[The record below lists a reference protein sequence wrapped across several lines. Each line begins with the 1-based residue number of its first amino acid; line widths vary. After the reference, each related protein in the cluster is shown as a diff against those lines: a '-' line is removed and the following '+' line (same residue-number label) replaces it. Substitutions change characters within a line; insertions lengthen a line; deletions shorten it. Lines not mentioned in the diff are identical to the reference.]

1 MKSPATC
8 PATCPKGRPL
18 PTRGR
23 HSAWAALLGAV
34 LVVFGAAVPG
44 AEGQPAES
52 PREKNWAIRGND
64 KEISAVPVVTGARIV
79 RNDELTRFVLDI
91 SAPVTPKAFVMA
103 DPNRVILDIP
113 EAVFQLDPAIGQPK
127 DRPLARPGGG
137 RGQMGAKKP
146 GDGVVPEGAI
156 ASFRFGRLAP
166 GKSRIVIDLSE
177 PALIVRATSESD
189 ADGANRLILE
199 LARSDTAAFS
209 QAAKESIANMP
220 AQKPTRV
227 EVDSAK
233 SPLESGGLPVVVIDP
248 GHGGIDTGALRYN
261 GTAVEKDLVLEFSRT
276 LAERLRKTARYK
288 VVMTRDED
296 VFIPLDERVQIAQAA
311 QAQLFVS
318 VHADTLRYGGGVS
331 GATVYTVSEK
341 ASDRDAARLA
351 EQENLADKVAGLDGA
366 EQTSDVSDILF
377 DLTRRETRAYSHLFA
392 RTLVSIWK
400 EAGSLNKNPMR
411 SAGFRVLKAPD
422 VPSVLLEL
430 GYLSSDKDAA
440 QMRTPEWR
448 EKTAD
453 AVTRSIDSFF
463 APRIKARS
471 AAGVEAG
478 LDLREEGSPS
488 VAATLK

>member
-8 PATCPKGRPL
+8 PKGRHV
-18 PTRGR
+18 PTRDR
-23 HSAWAALLGAV
+23 SRARVALLVAG
-34 LVVFGAAVPG
+34 LTLFGATAPV
-44 AEGQPAES
+44 AESQPAQG
-52 PREKNWAIRGND
+52 NQHVAIRGNGQ
-64 KEISAVPVVTGARIV
+64 EIAAVPVVTGARIV

-91 SAPVTPKAFVMA
+91 SVPVTPKAFVMA
-103 DPNRVILDIP
+103 DPKRVILDIP
-113 EAVFQLDPAIGQPK
+113 EAIFQLDPAIGQPK
-127 DRPLARPGGG
+127 DRPLVRAAGG
-137 RGQMGAKKP
+137 RAHASARRQ

-166 GKSRIVIDLSE
+166 GKSRIVIDLAE
-177 PALIVRATSESD
+177 PALIVRATSETD
-189 ADGANRLILE
+189 AEGAIRMILE
-199 LARSDTAAFS
+199 LARSDKAAFN
-209 QAAKESIANMP
+209 QAAKVSIANLP
-220 AQKPTRV
+220 VQKPTRV

-248 GHGGIDTGALRYN
+248 GHGGIDTGALRHN

-276 LAERLRKTARYK
+276 LAERLRRTARYK

-296 VFIPLDERVQIAQAA
+296 VFIPLGERVQIAQTA

-318 VHADTLRYGGGVS
+318 VHADTLRSGGGVS

-341 ASDRDAARLA
+341 ASDREAARLA

-366 EQTSDVSDILF
+366 EETSDVSDILF

-463 APRIKARS
+463 APRVKARS
-471 AAGVEAG
+471 ASGAEVHELGSLVEGA
-478 LDLREEGSPS
+478 PS
-488 VAATLK
+488 VAATIK

>member
-1 MKSPATC
+1 
-8 PATCPKGRPL
+8 
-18 PTRGR
+18 
-23 HSAWAALLGAV
+23 
-34 LVVFGAAVPG
+34 
-44 AEGQPAES
+44 
-52 PREKNWAIRGND
+52 
-64 KEISAVPVVTGARIV
+64 
-79 RNDELTRFVLDI
+79 VLDI

-127 DRPLARPGGG
+127 ERPLVRPAGG
-137 RGQMGAKKP
+137 RAQMAAKKP
-146 GDGVVPEGAI
+146 GDGLVPEGAI

-166 GKSRIVIDLSE
+166 GKSRIVIDLVE

-199 LARSDTAAFS
+199 LARSDMAAFN

-220 AQKPTRV
+220 VQKPARV

-296 VFIPLDERVQIAQAA
+296 IFIPLDERVQIAQAA

-318 VHADTLRYGGGVS
+318 VHADTLRSGGGVS

-341 ASDRDAARLA
+341 ASDREAARLA

-366 EQTSDVSDILF
+366 EQTSDVSDILY

-422 VPSVLLEL
+422 VPSILLEL

-471 AAGVEAG
+471 ASGVESG

>member
-1 MKSPATC
+1 MKSAARSPNR
-8 PATCPKGRPL
+8 RPL
-18 PTRGR
+18 PILGRRGLR
-23 HSAWAALLGAV
+23 AVLLGAV
-34 LVVFGAAVPG
+34 LVLFGAAAPV
-44 AEGQPAES
+44 AESQPAENPPAVS
-52 PREKNWAIRGND
+52 GQD
-64 KEISAVPVVTGARIV
+64 KESVPVVTGARIV
-79 RNDELTRFVLDI
+79 RNDDLTRFVLDI
-91 SAPVTPKAFVMA
+91 SEPVTPKAFVMA
-103 DPNRVILDIP
+103 DPKRVILDIP
-113 EAVFQLDPAIGQPK
+113 ETIFQLDPAIGQPK
-127 DRPLARPGGG
+127 AGARPGSG
-137 RGQMGAKKP
+137 RMKKA
-146 GDGVVPEGAI
+146 GDGVVPEGAV

-166 GKSRIVIDLSE
+166 GKSRIVIDLAE
-177 PALIVRATSESD
+177 PALIVRAISEAD

-199 LARSDTAAFS
+199 LARSDMAAFN
-209 QAAKESIANMP
+209 QAAKESVANMP
-220 AQKPTRV
+220 VQKPARV

-233 SPLESGGLPVVVIDP
+233 SPLETGGLPVVVIDP

-261 GTAVEKDLVLEFSRT
+261 GTAIEKDLVLEFSKT
-276 LAERLRKTARYK
+276 LAERLRRTERYK

-296 VFIPLDERVQIAQAA
+296 IFIPLDERVQIAQAA

-318 VHADTLRYGGGVS
+318 VHADTLRSGRGVS

-341 ASDRDAARLA
+341 ASDREAARLA

-471 AAGVEAG
+471 ASG
-478 LDLREEGSPS
+478 EEDGSPS

>member
-1 MKSPATC
+1 
-8 PATCPKGRPL
+8 
-18 PTRGR
+18 
-23 HSAWAALLGAV
+23 LLGAV
-34 LVVFGAAVPG
+34 LVVFGVSAPMAG
-44 AEGQPAES
+44 GQPPGNQS
-52 PREKNWAIRGND
+52 DQGWSIRGND
-64 KEISAVPVVTGARIV
+64 KDLAGIPVVTGARIV
-79 RNDELTRFVLDI
+79 RNEELTRFVLDI

-127 DRPLARPGGG
+127 DRSLDRSLARPLSA
-137 RGQMGAKKP
+137 RAQMAAKRP

-199 LARSDTAAFS
+199 LARSDMAAFS

-220 AQKPTRV
+220 VQKPTRV

-296 VFIPLDERVQIAQAA
+296 IFIPLDERVQIAQAA

-318 VHADTLRYGGGVS
+318 VHADTLRSGGGVS

-341 ASDRDAARLA
+341 ASDREAARLA

-366 EQTSDVSDILF
+366 EQTSDVSDILY

-422 VPSVLLEL
+422 VPSILLEL

-471 AAGVEAG
+471 ASGVESG

>member
-1 MKSPATC
+1 MKSPATSL
-8 PATCPKGRPL
+8 KRRQL
-18 PTRGR
+18 PTCGR
-23 HSAWAALLGAV
+23 HGVRAALVGAV
-34 LVVFGAAVPG
+34 LVLFGAAAPV
-44 AEGQPAES
+44 AESQPATGDQD
-52 PREKNWAIRGND
+52 WAIRGNGQ
-64 KEISAVPVVTGARIV
+64 ETPGVPVVTGARIV

-113 EAVFQLDPAIGQPK
+113 EAIFQIDPAIGQSKVGPSG
-127 DRPLARPGGG
+127 RPAAG
-137 RGQMGAKKP
+137 RGQARKP

-166 GKSRIVIDLSE
+166 GKSRIVIDLAE
-177 PALIVRATSESD
+177 PALIMRATSEAD
-189 ADGANRLILE
+189 ADGGNRLILE
-199 LARSDTAAFS
+199 LARSDTAAFN
-209 QAAKESIANMP
+209 QAAKQSIANLP
-220 AQKPTRV
+220 VQKPTRV

-276 LAERLRKTARYK
+276 LAERLRRTGRYK

-296 VFIPLDERVQIAQAA
+296 VFIPLNERVQIAQAA

-341 ASDRDAARLA
+341 ASDREAARLA

-366 EQTSDVSDILF
+366 EATSDVSDILF

-471 AAGVEAG
+471 ASGAE
-478 LDLREEGSPS
+478 LRE
-488 VAATLK
+488 